1 MPSPFSFWP
10 GVLRERGLARKEAT
24 MTLMN
29 LLAVFEEAT
38 PQEVIEGMAWYDE
51 AHELACDL
59 ARRYGVS
66 LDVAAGVLAA
76 LSPRS
81 RWERNAVDA
90 RNVVEAYVRGRDP
103 MAVPCSTFH
112 RNKERAIEILM
123 AGTRHGILSGNKVNA
138 FADNIE
144 DPDTDAV
151 TVDSHAYNAW
161 VGERAISNG
170 TGPRVTP
177 KRFRECAADY
187 RKVAELYHIQ
197 PHQAQAIIWLTWKRM
212 HNL

>member
-1 MPSPFSFWP
+1 
-10 GVLRERGLARKEAT
+10 

-51 AHELACDL
+51 AHQLACDL

-66 LDVAAGVLAA
+66 LDVAAGVLGA
-76 LSPRS
+76 LSPRC

-90 RNVVEAYVRGRDP
+90 AHVVEAYVRGGDP
-103 MAVPCSTFH
+103 MQVSCSTFT
-112 RNKERAIEILM
+112 RNKEKAVQILV
-123 AGTRHGILSGNKVNA
+123 AGTRHGILSGEKVNA
-138 FADNIE
+138 FADTIE

-161 VGERAISNG
+161 VGERVVTNDSG
-170 TGPRVTP
+170 LRVTP